1 MLKFLVDESTG
12 AEVSEKLKQMGFDSL
27 SVIEIMKGAED
38 IEIIKRAKK
47 ENRII
52 VTNDK
57 DFGWLATIY
66 KPPGLILLRL
76 RKENTETKKTA
87 ICNIITKHQNFI
99 HGNIIIATE
108 KKIRIRPIERTP
120 WTTTRTN
127 SQHRKQKQQKKPKV
141 SKTSQK

>member
-1 MLKFLVDESTG
+1 LLKFLIDESTG
-12 AEVSEKLKQMGFDSL
+12 AGISEKLKQMGFDSL

-38 IEIIKRAKK
+38 IDIIKKAKK

-52 VTNDK
+52 ITNDK

-87 ICNIITKHQNFI
+87 ICNIITKHQNSI

-120 WTTTRTN
+120 
-127 SQHRKQKQQKKPKV
+127 
-141 SKTSQK
+141 

>member
-1 MLKFLVDESTG
+1 LLKFLVDESTG
-12 AEVSEKLKQMGFDSL
+12 IRVSEKLKQEGFDSV

-38 IEIIKRAKK
+38 IEITKRAKK

-76 RKENTETKKTA
+76 KKETIEMK
-87 ICNIITKHQNFI
+87 IDVIHNIISKHRNSI
-99 HGNIIIATE
+99 YGNIIVATE
-108 KKIRIRPIERTP
+108 KKIRIRPL
-120 WTTTRTN
+120 
-127 SQHRKQKQQKKPKV
+127 
-141 SKTSQK
+141 

>member
-1 MLKFLVDESTG
+1 VDESTG

-57 DFGWLATIY
+57 DFG
-66 KPPGLILLRL
+66 
-76 RKENTETKKTA
+76 
-87 ICNIITKHQNFI
+87 
-99 HGNIIIATE
+99 
-108 KKIRIRPIERTP
+108 
-120 WTTTRTN
+120 
-127 SQHRKQKQQKKPKV
+127 
-141 SKTSQK
+141 

>member
-1 MLKFLVDESTG
+1 LLRFLVDESTG
-12 AEVSEKLKQMGFDSL
+12 IKVSEKLKQKGFNSV

-76 RKENTETKKTA
+76 KKETIQTK
-87 ICNIITKHQNFI
+87 IEVIHNIIYKHRGFI
-99 HGNIIIATE
+99 YGNIIVATE
-108 KKIRIRPIERTP
+108 KKIRIRPL
-120 WTTTRTN
+120 
-127 SQHRKQKQQKKPKV
+127 
-141 SKTSQK
+141 

>member
-12 AEVSEKLKQMGFDSL
+12 IKVSNKLEQKGFDSV

-38 IEIIKRAKK
+38 IDIIKRAKK

-52 VTNDK
+52 ITNDK

-76 RKENTETKKTA
+76 KKETIQTK
-87 ICNIITKHQNFI
+87 IRVIHNIINKHQNSI
-99 HGNIIIATE
+99 YGNIIIATE
-108 KKIRIRPIERTP
+108 KKIRI
-120 WTTTRTN
+120 
-127 SQHRKQKQQKKPKV
+127 KPL
-141 SKTSQK
+141 

>member
-1 MLKFLVDESTG
+1 M
-12 AEVSEKLKQMGFDSL
+12 KQTGFDSV

-38 IEIIKRAKK
+38 IDVIKRAKK

-76 RKENTETKKTA
+76 KKETIETKIKV
-87 ICNIITKHQNFI
+87 IHNIIHKHQNSI
-99 HGNIIIATE
+99 CGNMIIATE
-108 KKIRIRPIERTP
+108 KKIRI
-120 WTTTRTN
+120 
-127 SQHRKQKQQKKPKV
+127 KPL
-141 SKTSQK
+141 